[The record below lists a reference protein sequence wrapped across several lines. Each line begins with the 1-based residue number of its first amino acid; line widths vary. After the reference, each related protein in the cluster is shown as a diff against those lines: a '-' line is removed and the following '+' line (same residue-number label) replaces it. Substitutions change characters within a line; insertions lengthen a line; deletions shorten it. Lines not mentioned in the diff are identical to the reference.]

1 MTLESAP
8 GIDYNSM
15 DFTQLEADPVAGPV
29 LQEKALQFLRT
40 EDSEFFNRE
49 FSGELDD
56 DGYLTKKDGTS
67 SNTKPSQNITG
78 GMQRVVE
85 MTQEALHS

>member
-1 MTLESAP
+1 MPAESAP

-15 DFTQLEADPVAGPV
+15 DFTQLEADPIAGPI

-85 MTQEALHS
+85 MTQEALRS